1 MTARRTVFYSGEA
14 MQPATIRRADPT
26 ARFVARGAIARA
38 GSSLPDRFA
47 GHVGDQVWGIAVE
60 VDAQAGCDA
69 SSDDASSDDA
79 SLDITFDDGRMLTA
93 TLAEPLLDGDPAAVL
108 ANARYWELPPAFVTL
123 LAAALNDV
131 EEE

>member
-26 ARFVARGAIARA
+26 ARFVARGAVARTGA
-38 GSSLPDRFA
+38 SLPDRFA

-60 VDAQAGCDA
+60 VQGDAP
-69 SSDDASSDDA
+69 SDEPTMDVT
-79 SLDITFDDGRMLTA
+79 LDDGRMLTA

-108 ANARYWELPPAFVTL
+108 ANARYWELPPAFVAL
-123 LAAALNDV
+123 LAGSLNVV